1 MADVL
6 NPFRW
11 FKTEALLKLD
21 SAALLKEVNE
31 MGEQKCSEKDSK
43 DLIQNKIKIIEIM
56 STVRRTSSV

>member
-1 MADVL
+1 MYSIHFVDS
-6 NPFRW
+6 
-11 FKTEALLKLD
+11 KQKL
-21 SAALLKEVNE
+21 SWSLTAALLKEVNE